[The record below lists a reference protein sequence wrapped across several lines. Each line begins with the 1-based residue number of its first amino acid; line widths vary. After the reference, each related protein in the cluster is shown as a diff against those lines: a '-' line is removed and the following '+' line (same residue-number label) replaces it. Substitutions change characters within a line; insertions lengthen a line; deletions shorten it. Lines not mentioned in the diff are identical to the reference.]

1 MEYPG
6 WLRTARLVGESGQ
19 VVGHPVFTGQYLAR
33 IGMAVK
39 KTGYS
44 LAEVI
49 IVVLIL
55 GALTFIAVPRLN
67 FGALRSRQAW
77 MVAKTLVTDL
87 RRTRTLAI
95 VNAATNNTGF
105 SLSISGSS
113 YTIVDDSNSTTLET
127 ITIDSHISCG
137 GDTQFL
143 FGPLGSLRPGSGTG
157 LTVSSDGKTYTISIV
172 SATGIVKCTD

>member
-1 MEYPG
+1 
-6 WLRTARLVGESGQ
+6 
-19 VVGHPVFTGQYLAR
+19 
-33 IGMAVK
+33 MAVK

-55 GALTFIAVPRLN
+55 GVLTFIAVPRLN

-77 MVAKTLVTDL
+77 TVAKTLVTDL

-95 VNAATNNTGF
+95 VNAATNTTGF
-105 SLSISGSS
+105 SLQISGSN
-113 YTIVDDSNSTTLET
+113 YTIVDDSNSTTVDSL
-127 ITIDSHISCG
+127 TIDSHITCG

-143 FGPLGSLRPGSGTG
+143 FGPLGSLRTGSGTG
-157 LTVSSDGKTYTISIV
+157 LTVSSEGKTYTISVV

>member
-1 MEYPG
+1 
-6 WLRTARLVGESGQ
+6 
-19 VVGHPVFTGQYLAR
+19 
-33 IGMAVK
+33 MAVK

-67 FGALRSRQAW
+67 FGALHSQKAHT
-77 MVAKTLVTDL
+77 VAKTLVTDL

-95 VNAATNNTGF
+95 VNAATNTTGF
-105 SLSISGSS
+105 SLRRSGAS
-113 YTIVDDSNSTTLET
+113 YQIIDDSNSTTVDSL
-127 ITIDSHISCG
+127 TIDSHITCG

-143 FGPLGSLRPGSGTG
+143 FGPLGNLRTGSGTG
-157 LTVSSDGKTYTISIV
+157 LTVSSEGKTYTISIV
-172 SATGIVKCTD
+172 SATGIVECTN

>member
-1 MEYPG
+1 
-6 WLRTARLVGESGQ
+6 
-19 VVGHPVFTGQYLAR
+19 
-33 IGMAVK
+33 MAVK

-67 FGALRSRQAW
+67 FGALHSQQAHT
-77 MVAKTLVTDL
+77 VAKTLVTDL

-95 VNAATNNTGF
+95 VNAATNTTGF
-105 SLSISGSS
+105 SLRRSGAS
-113 YTIVDDSNSTTLET
+113 YQIIDDSNSTTVDSLM
-127 ITIDSHISCG
+127 IDSHITCG

-143 FGPLGSLRPGSGTG
+143 FGPLGNLRTGSGTG
-157 LTVSSDGKTYTISIV
+157 LTVSSEGKTYTISIV
-172 SATGIVKCTD
+172 SATGIVECTN

>member
-1 MEYPG
+1 MSMK
-6 WLRTARLVGESGQ
+6 RA
-19 VVGHPVFTGQYLAR
+19 
-33 IGMAVK
+33 
-39 KTGYS
+39 GYS

-77 MVAKTLVTDL
+77 TVAKTLVTDL

-95 VNAATNNTGF
+95 VNAATNTTGF
-105 SLSISGSS
+105 SLQISGSN
-113 YTIVDDSNSTTLET
+113 YQIIDDSNSAT
-127 ITIDSHISCG
+127 IDSLTIDSHISCA

-143 FGPLGSLRPGSGTG
+143 FGPLGSLRTGSGTG

>member
-1 MEYPG
+1 MAANPD
-6 WLRTARLVGESGQ
+6 TSGSAI
-19 VVGHPVFTGQYLAR
+19 PFFTGSGLLR
-33 IGMAVK
+33 IFMSMKRA
-39 KTGYS
+39 GYS

-77 MVAKTLVTDL
+77 TVAKTLVTDL

-95 VNAATNNTGF
+95 VNAATNTTGF
-105 SLSISGSS
+105 SLQISGSN
-113 YTIVDDSNSTTLET
+113 YQIIDDSNSAT
-127 ITIDSHISCG
+127 IDSLTIDSHISCA

-143 FGPLGSLRPGSGTG
+143 FGPLGSLRTGSGTG

>member
-1 MEYPG
+1 
-6 WLRTARLVGESGQ
+6 
-19 VVGHPVFTGQYLAR
+19 
-33 IGMAVK
+33 MAVK

-55 GALTFIAVPRLN
+55 GALTFIAVPRLD
-67 FGALRSRQAW
+67 FSALRSRQAW
-77 MVAKTLVTDL
+77 TVAKTLVTDL

-95 VNAATNNTGF
+95 ANAATNTTGF
-105 SLSISGSS
+105 SLRISGST
-113 YTIVDDSNSTTLET
+113 YQIVNDSNSATVDSQ
-127 ITIDSHISCG
+127 TIDSHISCG

-143 FGPLGSLRPGSGTG
+143 FGPLGSLRSGSGTG
-157 LTVSSDGKTYTISIV
+157 LTVSSQGKTYTISVV